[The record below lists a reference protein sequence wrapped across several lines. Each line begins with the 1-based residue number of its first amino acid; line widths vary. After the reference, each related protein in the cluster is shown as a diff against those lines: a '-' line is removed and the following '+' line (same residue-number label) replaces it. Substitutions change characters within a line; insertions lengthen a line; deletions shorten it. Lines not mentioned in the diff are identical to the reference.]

1 MVLRILGVLPPV
13 VARLVFGQN
22 LIDHLSW

>member
-1 MVLRILGVLPPV
+1 MVLRILGMLPPV

-22 LIDHLSW
+22 LIDHLS

>member
-13 VARLVFGQN
+13 VARLVVGQN
-22 LIDHLSW
+22 LIDHLS

>member
-22 LIDHLSW
+22 LIDHRF